1 MTSTVKKLPK
11 SQVEITIHVPYA
23 DYMKAQKAALE
34 EIGKNIKVDGFRPGH
49 IPEAMIREKVSEAT
63 IQGFA
68 MEHLIPQSYSQAVK
82 EHDLFVIAQPKVEVK
97 TPVKN
102 EGDELVYV
110 ATVSVMPEVKLGD
123 YKKIKIKKEDVKV
136 SDKEVQETL
145 DMLMSRFA
153 TWKDVERAAKEA
165 DRVELDFEG
174 FDQDGKAIPNTASKN
189 HPVILGS
196 KTMIPGF
203 EEQVIG
209 MKVGEEKEFDI
220 QFPEE
225 YHAKEMQGRKVKF
238 KLKLG
243 RLEEKEAQVLDEAM
257 VEKIVGV
264 KQSPEEFKKRIEEDL
279 LEEMKRR
286 AQSDVDNKVIAEI
299 VKITQAELPD
309 SLVEDEIGL
318 IKEER
323 QRQIAQQGLTWE
335 QYLTHV
341 KKTEEDF
348 ANDHRKGAE
357 ERLLAR
363 LAVSEIIK
371 QEKIEATDED
381 IQAKLDEI
389 AGRYPEDQ
397 KKEVYDYY
405 KKDSEVYRQL
415 KNNLAADKLIA
426 MFTS

>member
-123 YKKIKIKKEDVKV
+123 YKKIKVKKAEVKV

-153 TWKDVERAAKEA
+153 TWKDVERAAKEG
-165 DRVELDFEG
+165 DRAELDFEG
-174 FDQDGKAIPNTASKN
+174 FDQEGKAIPNTASKN

-203 EEQVIG
+203 EEQVVG

-220 QFPEE
+220 EFPKD
-225 YHAKEMQGRKVKF
+225 YHAKQMQGQKVKF

-264 KQSPEEFKKRIEEDL
+264 KQSVEEFKKRIEDDL

-286 AQSDVDNKVIAEI
+286 AQSEVDNKVVAEI
-299 VKITQAELPD
+299 VKVTQTELPD

-323 QRQIAQQGLTWE
+323 QRQIAQQGLSWE
-335 QYLTHV
+335 QYLTHL

-348 ANDHRKGAE
+348 ANDHRKSAE

-363 LAVSEIIK
+363 LGVSEIIK

-405 KKDSEVYRQL
+405 KKDSEAYRQL